1 MEWILVTGYS
11 FLFIS
16 LILSLKRFGLEGIP
30 RSWLVSVFCLKVI
43 SGICLGLIYT
53 YIYTDRFTADTFKFF
68 DDSRVIF
75 DTLST
80 KPFDFIRMLTGI
92 DGNAPELRPYYV
104 EMDAWLNTDVL
115 FNDNKTIIR
124 LNVLFH
130 FFSLGKYYVHVVFI
144 NFISF
149 IGLFYI
155 YKTFV
160 KYIPSASTILFFS
173 TFLLPSVLFWGS
185 GLLKDGLLIF
195 ALGIMLKSFDSLL
208 SDQKTFRNTL
218 IFILSVVLLVFTK
231 LYILII
237 ILPGLIAWYWARN
250 QEGIRVL
257 LKFSL
262 SYLIYFIIAFNI
274 HHIVPKYNVT
284 DIIFWKQKNFHT
296 LAEMTSAKSIIEI
309 PQLEYGLISILKNS
323 PAAFFN
329 TLFRPLPSDVHGNKF
344 ILAASIETVF
354 VLLIIL
360 LTILFRRKS
369 VQPFKPIF
377 IFSIFFVIL
386 LFVIS
391 GLITPIL
398 GALVRYKVP
407 VLPFLMFILISIID
421 HERITKAILAL
432 GQKFSKRKSDQS
444 SR

>member
-1 MEWILVTGYS
+1 MMEWILVTGYS

-16 LILSLKRFGLEGIP
+16 LILSLKRFHLDGIP
-30 RSWLVSVFCLKVI
+30 RKWLISVFCLKVI

-53 YIYTDRFTADTFKFF
+53 HVYTDRSTADTFKFF

-75 DTLST
+75 ASLSS
-80 KPFDFIRMLTGI
+80 KPYDFFRMFTGI
-92 DGNAPELRPYYV
+92 GGNAPELRPYYV

-124 LNVLFH
+124 LNVLFQ

-160 KYIPSASTILFFS
+160 KYIPSAAKILFVS
-173 TFLLPSVLFWGS
+173 TFLIPSVLFWGS

-195 ALGIMLKSFDSLL
+195 AFGIMLYSYDKLYRDPKNFRHLPVFIFSFL
-208 SDQKTFRNTL
+208 
-218 IFILSVVLLVFTK
+218 LLVFTK

-237 ILPGLIAWYWARN
+237 IIPGLVAWYWARN
-250 QEGIRVL
+250 QAGTKAV
-257 LKFSL
+257 LKFSVC
-262 SYLIYFIIAFNI
+262 YLLYFIIAFNI

-284 DIIFWKQKNFHT
+284 DIIYWKQHNFHT
-296 LAEMTSAKSIIEI
+296 LAEITDAKSIFDI
-309 PQLEYGLISILKNS
+309 PKLEYGILSIIKNS
-323 PAAFFN
+323 PVAFFN
-329 TLFRPLPSDVHGNKF
+329 TLIRPLPTDIHGNKL
-344 ILAASIETVF
+344 IMAASIENIF
-354 VLLIIL
+354 IL
-360 LTILFRRKS
+360 LFILTTILFRKKS
-369 VQPFKPIF
+369 IQALKPIY
-377 IFSIFFVIL
+377 IFSLFFIVI
-386 LFVIS
+386 LFVIT

-407 VLPFLMFILISIID
+407 ALPFLMFILINLID
-421 HERITKAILAL
+421 PEKIK
-432 GQKFSKRKSDQS
+432 KFSESWRQ
-444 SR
+444 